1 MNPSLEEERRALLE
15 QIAASRAIYR
25 RMLTDSPTTS
35 QAESYPRPTMP
46 ADFPRS
52 QAIRWIKNHPW
63 LSACGLAALL
73 WLGPGRRLAR
83 RARAGTRSAP
93 IPGKS
98 ALKGIAAMGALL
110 MRNRASMQA
119 LGRIASMALSLMRKR
134 RAIH

>member
-25 RMLTDSPTTS
+25 RMLTESPTTI

-63 LSACGLAALL
+63 LSDCGLAALL

-110 MRNRASMQA
+110 MRNRANMQA

>member
-25 RMLTDSPTTS
+25 RMLTESPTTS

-52 QAIRWIKNHPW
+52 HAIRWIKNHPW

>member
-25 RMLTDSPTTS
+25 RMLTESPTTI

-52 QAIRWIKNHPW
+52 QAICWVKNHPW

-83 RARAGTRSAP
+83 RARAGTRSAT

-119 LGRIASMALSLMRKR
+119 LGRIASMALNLMRKR